1 MVGGLRGFDWG
12 LGDGERLAVPS
23 EKPGRPPSDMLDLAR
38 LPTDISARRWRPGE
52 YDMVANLEWTA
63 GVNRS
68 PTQQIRDQP
77 LRRETQRD
85 AGDAAESEQA
95 RSEERRVG
103 KECGS
108 TCRSRWSPLQ

>member
-1 MVGGLRGFDWG
+1 
-12 LGDGERLAVPS
+12 
-23 EKPGRPPSDMLDLAR
+23 
-38 LPTDISARRWRPGE
+38 
-52 YDMVANLEWTA
+52 MVANLEWTA

-95 RSEERRVG
+95 CDGKAERLHHHQRADHHDRGGDGLSDGIRRRFVEIRSLRLRADMEILAR
-103 KECGS
+103 KS
-108 TCRSRWSPLQ
+108 TRLHSSHYCPSRMPSTA